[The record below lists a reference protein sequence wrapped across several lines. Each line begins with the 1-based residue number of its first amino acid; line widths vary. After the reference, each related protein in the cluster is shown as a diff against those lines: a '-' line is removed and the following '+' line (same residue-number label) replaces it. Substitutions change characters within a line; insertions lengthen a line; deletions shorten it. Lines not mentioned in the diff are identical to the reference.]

1 MRTFISVAAFAAV
14 ALLVAVVS
22 GCSSHKS
29 HEPAPTSKAWMMQA
43 GGHDVL
49 SLEAPVDA
57 NCTLADGSVKV
68 ESKEG
73 HVEFWMARNSRTVE
87 EGVAHLK
94 TQIASEFKG
103 FTPTG
108 TTELTVSGSPAK
120 QVMGTGHEADDNDP
134 GTAEAIVF
142 KVGGRIFVA
151 LTHGE
156 TLRPSAQELM
166 LKMVQTAKAP

>member
-1 MRTFISVAAFAAV
+1 MRKLISVAAFAAMAV
-14 ALLVAVVS
+14 LAAVVS

-29 HEPAPTSKAWMMQA
+29 HEPAPTTKAWMMQA

-73 HVEFWMARNSRTVE
+73 YVEFWVAKSARTVE
-87 EGVAHLK
+87 EGVARVK
-94 TQIASEFKG
+94 MQIASEFKD

-134 GTAEAIVF
+134 GTAEVIVF

-151 LTHGE
+151 CTHGE

-166 LKMVQTAKAP
+166 LKMVQSAKAP